1 MLWNTARLDTLV
13 TVVDA
18 SNFPA
23 MMTSLEKFKEKFA
36 TEADGDDEG
45 EKHISQLLL
54 DQVEFANVIVLNK
67 CDLIDEQQEESIIA
81 LVKTLNPSAKVIPS
95 SFSKVNMDEVLN
107 TFRSKKDKEE
117 FVKSALYT

>member
-54 DQVEFANVIVLNK
+54 DRRR
-67 CDLIDEQQEESIIA
+67 
-81 LVKTLNPSAKVIPS
+81 
-95 SFSKVNMDEVLN
+95 
-107 TFRSKKDKEE
+107 RSKRTFWSDAASLDCRSPYRVHVLGVSSASMNYEE
-117 FVKSALYT
+117 EEEGDEKCAASRPLPSKSCGN